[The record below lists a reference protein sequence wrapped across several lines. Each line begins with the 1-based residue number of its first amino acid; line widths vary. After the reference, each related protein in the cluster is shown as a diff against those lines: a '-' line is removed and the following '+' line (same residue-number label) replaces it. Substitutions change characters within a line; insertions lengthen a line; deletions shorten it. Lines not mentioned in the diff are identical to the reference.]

1 MKKFTRISALLMVFT
16 VLIVMA
22 VPVFAEGEAVAV
34 GEAAAAA
41 AASGVMGKGLGAGIA
56 VGIAAGLGALGM
68 GIATGRAS
76 EAMARQPE
84 IKGDIRTTLI
94 LGIVFMETAIIY
106 ALIVAVLVI
115 FVM

>member
-1 MKKFTRISALLMVFT
+1 MKKFRRLSALLMLLT
-16 VLIVMA
+16 VLFIVA
-22 VPVFAEGEAVAV
+22 VPVFADGGAET
-34 GEAAAAA
+34 AAAAA
-41 AASGVMGKGLGAGIA
+41 QTAAASTGLGKGVGAGIA
-56 VGIAAGLGALGM
+56 IGIAAGLGALGM
-68 GIATGRAS
+68 GIATGRSS

-84 IKGDIRTTLI
+84 LKGDIRTTLI

>member
-1 MKKFTRISALLMVFT
+1 MKKVKRLSALLMLLT
-16 VLIVMA
+16 VLFIMA
-22 VPVFAEGEAVAV
+22 VPVFAAENNTTVVETEAKTDSSV
-34 GEAAAAA
+34 
-41 AASGVMGKGLGAGIA
+41 GKGIGAGVA

-68 GIATGRAS
+68 GIATGRSS

-84 IKGDIRTTLI
+84 LKGDIRTTLI
-94 LGIVFMETAIIY
+94 LGIVFMETAVIY